1 MTAERIPPGR
11 ILTLGGLSAF
21 GPLSL
26 DLYLPALPQLT
37 ASLET
42 TDSLGQAS
50 MSVCMI
56 GLAVGQLLFGPVT
69 DRYGRR
75 IPLLIGVAAF
85 AGTAGLCAVAP
96 SIEVLLVLRLLTG
109 LAGAVGIV
117 TARAIVRDLY
127 DGPAVARMFSLLML
141 VNGAAPI
148 LAPVLGS
155 QLLRV
160 ADWRG
165 LFLALAVIGAVL
177 LLAALAQAE
186 TLPSSARRTDGPA
199 GTRRAI
205 GQVLTDRSFVVPVL
219 VLSLAATGMFVYI
232 ALGSYVLQDGYGLS
246 AQAYG
251 IVFAANA
258 LGIMA
263 AGRVSSVLA
272 DRVGPLPVLR
282 SGVVTALAG
291 AIALLAGVL
300 TTGAVWAVLV
310 PLFFVVSSVGLL
322 MPNGTALALDGQKE
336 VAGTASGVLGL
347 CQFAFGA
354 VIPPVVSLGGVTRV
368 SMAVTIL
375 AVVAAGAAVS
385 LVLRPPRPAA

>member
-1 MTAERIPPGR
+1 MTVERIPPGR
-11 ILTLGGLSAF
+11 VLVLGGLSAF

-37 ASLET
+37 ASLQTSE
-42 TDSLGQAS
+42 SLGQAS

-75 IPLLIGVAAF
+75 IPLLVGVGAF
-85 AGTAGLCAVAP
+85 AVSAGLCAVAP

-109 LAGAVGIV
+109 LAGAVGILIS
-117 TARAIVRDLY
+117 RAIVRDLY

-155 QLLRV
+155 QLMRV
-160 ADWRG
+160 TDWRG
-165 LFLALAVIGAVL
+165 LFVGLAVIGVVL
-177 LLAALAQAE
+177 FFAALTQAE
-186 TLPSSARRTDGPA
+186 TLPSSARRTGGLA
-199 GTRRAI
+199 GVRRAMT
-205 GQVLTDRSFVVPVL
+205 QVLTDRSFVVPVL
-219 VLSLAATGMFVYI
+219 VLSLAASGMFVYI
-232 ALGSYVLQDGYGLS
+232 ALGSYVLQGGYGLS

-251 IVFAANA
+251 LVFATNA

-272 DRVGPLPVLR
+272 DRIGPLPILR
-282 SGVVTALAG
+282 VGVATALGG
-291 AIALLAGVL
+291 AVALLAGVL
-300 TTGAVWAVLV
+300 ATADVWAVLV

-322 MPNGTALALDGQKE
+322 LPNGTALALDGQKQ

-354 VIPPVVSLGGVTRV
+354 VIGPLVSLGGVTGV

-385 LVLRPPRPAA
+385 VLLRPPRPAG

>member
-1 MTAERIPPGR
+1 MRAERAPLAR
-11 ILTLGGLSAF
+11 VLTLGGLSAF

-37 ASLET
+37 AALDT
-42 TDSLGQAS
+42 TESLGQAS

-56 GLAVGQLLFGPVT
+56 GLAVGQLLFGPLT

-75 IPLLIGVAAF
+75 RPLLIGVGAF
-85 AGTAGLCAVAP
+85 AVTAGLSAVAP
-96 SIEVLLVLRLLTG
+96 SIELLLLLRLCTG

-141 VNGAAPI
+141 VNGTAPI

-155 QLLRV
+155 QLMRV
-160 ADWRG
+160 TDWRG
-165 LFLALAVIGAVL
+165 LFVALGVIGLVL
-177 LLAALAQAE
+177 FCAALAQRE
-186 TLPSSARRTDGPA
+186 TLPVDARRA
-199 GTRRAI
+199 GGLAATRGAI

-219 VLSLAATGMFVYI
+219 VLSLAASGMFVYI
-232 ALGSYVLQDGYGLS
+232 ALGSYVLQDGYRLS

-251 IVFAANA
+251 LVFAANA

-263 AGRVSSVLA
+263 AGRASSVLA
-272 DRVGPLPVLR
+272 ERAGPLPMLR
-282 SGVVTALAG
+282 AGVGTALAG
-291 AIALLAGVL
+291 AVGLVAGVL
-300 TTGAVWAVLV
+300 LSGSVWAVLV

-354 VIPPVVSLGGVTRV
+354 IIPPVVSIGGVTGV

-375 AVVAAGAAVS
+375 AVVTAGAAVS
-385 LVLRPPRPAA
+385 LLLRPPRPAT

>member
-1 MTAERIPPGR
+1 MRSERVPPGR
-11 ILTLGGLSAF
+11 VLTLGGLSAF
-21 GPLSL
+21 GPLAL

-42 TDSLGQAS
+42 TESLGQAS

-56 GLAVGQLLFGPVT
+56 GLAVGQLVFGPVT

-75 IPLLIGVAAF
+75 VPLLVGVAAF
-85 AGTAGLCAVAP
+85 AVSAGLCAVAP
-96 SIEVLLVLRLLTG
+96 TIEVLLVLRLLTG

-155 QLLRV
+155 QLMRV
-160 ADWRG
+160 TDWRG
-165 LFLALAVIGAVL
+165 LFVALAAIGVVL
-177 LLAALAQAE
+177 FLAALTQAE
-186 TLPSSARRTDGPA
+186 TLPAARRRAGGLA
-199 GTRRAI
+199 GTRRAT
-205 GQVLTDRSFVVPVL
+205 GRVLTDRSFVVPVL
-219 VLSLAATGMFVYI
+219 VLSLAASGMFVYI
-232 ALGSYVLQDGYGLS
+232 ALGSYVLQGGYGLS

-251 IVFAANA
+251 LMFAANA
-258 LGIMA
+258 LGIVA
-263 AGRVSSVLA
+263 AGQLSGVLA
-272 DRVGPLPVLR
+272 PRVGPLPVLR
-282 SGVVTALAG
+282 AGVVVALVG
-291 AIALLAGVL
+291 AVALLVGVL
-300 TTGAVWAVLV
+300 VSASVWAVLV
-310 PLFFVVSSVGLL
+310 PLFLVVSSVGLL
-322 MPNGTALALDGQKE
+322 LPNGTALALDGQKE

-347 CQFAFGA
+347 AQFGFGA
-354 VIPPVVSLGGVTRV
+354 VIPPLVSLGGVTGL

-385 LVLRPPRPAA
+385 LLLRPPRPA

>member
-1 MTAERIPPGR
+1 MTAERVPPGR
-11 ILTLGGLSAF
+11 VLTLGGLSSF
-21 GPLSL
+21 GPLAL

-37 ASLET
+37 ASLGTSE
-42 TDSLGQAS
+42 SLGQAS

-75 IPLLIGVAAF
+75 VPLLVGVAAF
-85 AGTAGLCAVAP
+85 AVAAGLCAVAP

-155 QLLRV
+155 QLMRLT
-160 ADWRG
+160 DWRG
-165 LFLALAVIGAVL
+165 LFVALSVIGAVL
-177 LLAALAQAE
+177 FLAALTQAE
-186 TLPSSARRTDGPA
+186 TLPPSARGTGGLA
-199 GTRRAI
+199 GVRRAMRR
-205 GQVLTDRSFVVPVL
+205 VLADRSFVVPVL
-219 VLSLAATGMFVYI
+219 VLSLAASGMFVYI

-251 IVFAANA
+251 LMFAANA
-258 LGIMA
+258 LGIVA
-263 AGRVSSVLA
+263 AGQLSGVLA
-272 DRVGPLPVLR
+272 PRVGPLPVLR
-282 SGVVTALAG
+282 AGVAVALTG
-291 AIALLAGVL
+291 AVALLVGVL
-300 TTGAVWAVLV
+300 VAESVWAVLV
-310 PLFFVVSSVGLL
+310 PLFLVVSSVGLL
-322 MPNGTALALDGQKE
+322 LPNGTALALDGQKE

-347 CQFAFGA
+347 AQFSFGA
-354 VIPPVVSLGGVTRV
+354 VIGPLVSLGGVTGV

-385 LVLRPPRPAA
+385 LLLRPPRPA

>member
-1 MTAERIPPGR
+1 VTAERVPPGR
-11 ILTLGGLSAF
+11 VLTLGGLSSF
-21 GPLSL
+21 GPLAL

-37 ASLET
+37 ASLGTSE
-42 TDSLGQAS
+42 SLGQAS

-75 IPLLIGVAAF
+75 VPLLVGVAAF
-85 AGTAGLCAVAP
+85 AVTAGLCAVAP
-96 SIEVLLVLRLLTG
+96 SIEVLLALRLLTG

-155 QLLRV
+155 QLMRLT
-160 ADWRG
+160 DWRG
-165 LFLALAVIGAVL
+165 LFVALAVIGAVL
-177 LLAALAQAE
+177 FLAALTQAE
-186 TLPSSARRTDGPA
+186 TLPPSARGTGGLA
-199 GTRRAI
+199 GVRRAMRR
-205 GQVLTDRSFVVPVL
+205 VLADRSFVVPVL
-219 VLSLAATGMFVYI
+219 VLSLTASGMFVYI

-251 IVFAANA
+251 LMFAANA
-258 LGIMA
+258 LGIVA
-263 AGRVSSVLA
+263 AGQLSGGLA
-272 DRVGPLPVLR
+272 PRVGPLPVLR
-282 SGVVTALAG
+282 AGVAVALTG
-291 AIALLAGVL
+291 AVALLVGVL
-300 TTGAVWAVLV
+300 VAESVWAVLV
-310 PLFFVVSSVGLL
+310 PLFLVVSSVGLL
-322 MPNGTALALDGQKE
+322 LPNGTALALDGQKE

-347 CQFAFGA
+347 AQFSFGA
-354 VIPPVVSLGGVTRV
+354 VIGPLVSLGGVTGV

-375 AVVAAGAAVS
+375 AVVAAGAVVS
-385 LVLRPPRPAA
+385 LLLRPPRPA

>member
-1 MTAERIPPGR
+1 MTPERVPPGR
-11 ILTLGGLSAF
+11 VLTLGGLSAF
-21 GPLSL
+21 GPLAL

-42 TDSLGQAS
+42 SESLGQAS

-75 IPLLIGVAAF
+75 VPLLVGVAAF
-85 AGTAGLCAVAP
+85 AVTAGLCAVAP

-155 QLLRV
+155 QLMRLT
-160 ADWRG
+160 DWRG
-165 LFLALAVIGAVL
+165 LFVALAVIGVVL
-177 LLAALAQAE
+177 FLAALTQAE
-186 TLPSSARRTDGPA
+186 TLPPSARGTGGLA
-199 GTRRAI
+199 GVRRAMRR
-205 GQVLTDRSFVVPVL
+205 VLVDRSFVVPVL
-219 VLSLAATGMFVYI
+219 VLSLAASGMFVYI

-251 IVFAANA
+251 LMFAANA
-258 LGIMA
+258 LGIVA
-263 AGRVSSVLA
+263 AGQLSGVLA
-272 DRVGPLPVLR
+272 PRIGPLPVLR
-282 SGVVTALAG
+282 AGVAVALTGAVALLVGVLVTAS
-291 AIALLAGVL
+291 
-300 TTGAVWAVLV
+300 VWAVLV
-310 PLFFVVSSVGLL
+310 PLFLVVSSVGLL

-347 CQFAFGA
+347 AQFAFGA
-354 VIPPVVSLGGVTRV
+354 VIPPLVSLGGVTGV

-385 LVLRPPRPAA
+385 LLLRPPRPAG